1 MNKGVM
7 YLLGIMVGMIVL
19 VFVIVLVMRIDYQS
33 QSEYLKLIHIAY
45 VG

>member
-1 MNKGVM
+1 M